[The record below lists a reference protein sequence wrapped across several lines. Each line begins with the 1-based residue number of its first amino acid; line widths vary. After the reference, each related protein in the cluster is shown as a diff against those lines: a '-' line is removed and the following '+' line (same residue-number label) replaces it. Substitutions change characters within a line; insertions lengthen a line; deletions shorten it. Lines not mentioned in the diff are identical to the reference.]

1 MKIIQNDY
9 MASLSYPIEF
19 TLSLFK
25 NEIIESREKI
35 NLRRLKTKI
44 LDEILQF
51 SDLQSKVLKTQTQN
65 ILFGEIIFCRS
76 HHFKH
81 LS

>member
-35 NLRRLKTKI
+35 NLSKKLKDNMS
-44 LDEILQF
+44 L
-51 SDLQSKVLKTQTQN
+51 
-65 ILFGEIIFCRS
+65 
-76 HHFKH
+76 H
-81 LS
+81 

>member
-1 MKIIQNDY
+1 MKSINY
-9 MASLSYPIEF
+9 LSDQY
-19 TLSLFK
+19 
-25 NEIIESREKI
+25 EKF
-35 NLRRLKTKI
+35 LRRLKTKI

-51 SDLQSKVLKTQTQN
+51 SDLQSKVLKTETQN